1 MRIIS
6 QYIARDIVAAIA
18 SVALIL
24 LLIILGKLFIQLL
37 GEVLDGDLSAN
48 MLGAVLLLGVIR
60 YLVILLPF
68 SLFIAIILVLSR
80 MYKDS
85 EINAAMAG
93 GASNK
98 DLIKAVM
105 SIGIPVLL
113 AVYLLVSYIS
123 PWAHRLA
130 EVIESVTEQSMV
142 LGQLSPGKFFEL
154 ESTGWVVYAESEDSE
169 DGSLRNV
176 FVQRSEGGKLV
187 VEVAERAHIESDDE
201 DLTQVFVLFDG
212 KTIEGIPGQADYAI
226 STYQEHRVYPP
237 RTDFSREASKAKYQD
252 LVSLFSMRDAS
263 YVAEIFQRC
272 SIVFSTLV
280 LMLLAIPLSKV
291 APNSGRF
298 SRLAIAVLIYILYL
312 NLVIVACSWIKR
324 GESYGIFS
332 LLSIHLIVV
341 IGTVLAYQRDAFSRF
356 KHAMTFT

>member
-6 QYIARDIVAAIA
+6 RYIARDIVAAIA

-48 MLGAVLLLGVIR
+48 MLGTVLLLGLIR

-93 GASNK
+93 GASSR
-98 DLIKAVM
+98 DFIKAVM
-105 SIGIPVLL
+105 SIGIPVLVIL
-113 AVYLLVSYIS
+113 YLLVSYIS

-130 EVIESVTEQSMV
+130 EVIENVTEQSMV

-154 ESTGWVVYAESEDSE
+154 ESTGWVVYAESENVQ
-169 DGSLRNV
+169 DGSLQNV
-176 FVQRSEGGKLV
+176 FMQRKEQGKLI
-187 VEVAERAHIESDDE
+187 VEVAERAQMQKDES
-201 DLTQVFVLFDG
+201 LAQAFVLFDG
-212 KTIEGIPGQADYAI
+212 KTIEGIPGQANFSI
-226 STYQEHRVYPP
+226 STYQEHRIFPP
-237 RTDFSREASKAKYQD
+237 RTDFSREAGKAKYQNIM
-252 LVSLFSMRDAS
+252 SLFSLRDAS
-263 YVAEIFQRC
+263 YLAEILQRG
-272 SIVFSTLV
+272 SIIFSTLV

-291 APNSGRF
+291 APDSGRF
-298 SRLAIAVLIYILYL
+298 SRLAVAVLIYVLYL
-312 NLVIVACSWIKR
+312 NLVIVTCSWIKR
-324 GESYGIFS
+324 GESYGLIS
-332 LLSIHLIVV
+332 LFCIHLVVV
-341 IGTVLAYQRDAFSRF
+341 IATYMAYQRSILARF
-356 KHAMTFT
+356 KRIVTLG

>member
-37 GEVLDGDLSAN
+37 GEVLDGDLSVN
-48 MLGAVLLLGVIR
+48 MLGTVLLLGVIR

-68 SLFIAIILVLSR
+68 SLFIAIIMVLSR
-80 MYKDS
+80 MHKDS

-93 GASNK
+93 GASRRVF
-98 DLIKAVM
+98 IKAVM
-105 SIGIPVLL
+105 TIGIPVLVIL
-113 AVYLLVSYIS
+113 YLLVSYVS

-154 ESTGWVVYAESEDSE
+154 ESTGWVVYAESEDVQK
-169 DGSLRNV
+169 GILQNV
-176 FVQRSEGGKLV
+176 FVQRKEEGKSI
-187 VEVAERAHIESDDE
+187 VEIAERAQMQENDD
-201 DLTQVFVLFDG
+201 LSQVFVLFDG
-212 KTIEGIPGQADYAI
+212 KTIEGTPGQANFSI

-237 RTDFSREASKAKYQD
+237 RTDFSREAGKAKYQNIR
-252 LVSLFSMRDAS
+252 SLFSLRDSS
-263 YVAEIFQRC
+263 YLAEIYQRG
-272 SIVFSTLV
+272 SIIFSTLV
-280 LMLLAIPLSKV
+280 LMLLAIPISKV

-298 SRLAIAVLIYILYL
+298 SRLAVAVLIYILYL
-312 NLVIVACSWIKR
+312 NLVIVTCSWIKR
-324 GESYGIFS
+324 GESYGLIS
-332 LLSIHLIVV
+332 LFGVHLLVV
-341 IGTVLAYQRDAFSRF
+341 IATFIAYQNTMITRLKRVV
-356 KHAMTFT
+356 TLN

>member
-6 QYIARDIVAAIA
+6 RYIARDIVAAIA

-37 GEVLDGDLSAN
+37 SEVLDGDLSAN

-93 GASNK
+93 GASSK

-113 AVYLLVSYIS
+113 VVYLLVSYIS

-130 EVIESVTEQSMV
+130 EVIENVTEQSMV

-154 ESTGWVVYAESEDSE
+154 ESTGWVVYAESEDPE
-169 DGSLRNV
+169 NGSLQNV
-176 FVQRSEGGKLV
+176 FVQRNEGGKLII
-187 VEVAERAHIESDDE
+187 EVADRAHMQTDQ
-201 DLTQVFVLFDG
+201 DLAQVFVLFEG

-237 RTDFSREASKAKYQD
+237 RTDFSREANKAKYQD
-252 LVSLFSMRDAS
+252 VVTLFSVRDAS
-263 YVAEIFQRC
+263 YVAEIFQRS
-272 SIVFSTLV
+272 SIIFSTLV

-298 SRLAIAVLIYILYL
+298 SRLAVAVLIYILYL

-324 GESYGIFS
+324 GESYG
-332 LLSIHLIVV
+332 LLSLIGVHLIVV
-341 IGTVLAYQRDAFSRF
+341 IGTFFAYQRNALSRL
-356 KHAMTFT
+356 KHAMSLA

>member
-37 GEVLDGDLSAN
+37 SEVLDGDLSAN

-105 SIGIPVLL
+105 PIGIPVLL
-113 AVYLLVSYIS
+113 IVYLLVSYIS

-142 LGQLSPGKFFEL
+142 LGQLTPGKFFEL
-154 ESTGWVVYAESEDSE
+154 ESTGWVVYAESENSE

-187 VEVAERAHIESDDE
+187 VELADRAHIQTDE

-212 KTIEGIPGQADYAI
+212 KTIEGIPGQANYAI
-226 STYQEHRVYPP
+226 STYDEHRVYPP
-237 RTDFSREASKAKYQD
+237 RTDFSREAGKAKYQD
-252 LVSLFSMRDAS
+252 LMSLFNMNDAS
-263 YVAEIFQRC
+263 YVAEIYQRS
-272 SIVFSTLV
+272 SIIFSTLV

-298 SRLAIAVLIYILYL
+298 SRLAVAVLIYILYL

-324 GESYGIFS
+324 GESYG
-332 LLSIHLIVV
+332 LLSLICVHLIVV
-341 IGTVLAYQRDAFSRF
+341 IGTFLAYQRNVLSRL
-356 KHAMTFT
+356 KNSKAIA

>member
-6 QYIARDIVAAIA
+6 RYIARDIVAAIA

-48 MLGAVLLLGVIR
+48 MLGAVMLLGVIR

-80 MYKDS
+80 MHKDS

-93 GASNK
+93 GASSR
-98 DLIKAVM
+98 DFIQAVM
-105 SIGIPVLL
+105 SIGVPVLVIL
-113 AVYLLVSYIS
+113 YLLVSYVS

-154 ESTGWVVYAESEDSE
+154 ESTGWVVYAESENVQ
-169 DGSLRNV
+169 DGSLQNV
-176 FVQRSEGGKLV
+176 FVQRKEEGKLI
-187 VEVAERAHIESDDE
+187 VEVADHALMRKDES
-201 DLTQVFVLFDG
+201 LSQVFVLFDG
-212 KTIEGIPGQADYAI
+212 KTIEGIPGQANFSI
-226 STYQEHRVYPP
+226 STYEEHRIHPP
-237 RTDFSREASKAKYQD
+237 RTDFSKEARKAKYQNIM
-252 LVSLFSMRDAS
+252 SLLSLRDAS
-263 YVAEIFQRC
+263 YLAEVLQRG

-291 APNSGRF
+291 APNSDRF
-298 SRLAIAVLIYILYL
+298 SRLALAVLIYVLYL
-312 NLVIVACSWIKR
+312 NLVIVTCSWIKR
-324 GESYGIFS
+324 GESYGLVS
-332 LLSIHLIVV
+332 LLGVHLVVV
-341 IGTVLAYQRDAFSRF
+341 IATCIAYQRSIMARLKRAISFS
-356 KHAMTFT
+356 